1 MMMLDENFVLRQYR
15 LNILLFQVDHS
26 NSGKCQVYKFTVY
39 LNKQF
44 SNFSFVKFSYFVLFV
59 KKLYFRKCFTF
70 TKNKLRVITS
80 KKLIMP
86 CKSNEIGKIQNSKLY
101 KPQTK
106 NCTTWTRRK
115 FCTYMLFTVRFLSC
129 V

>member
-15 LNILLFQVDHS
+15 LNTLLFQVDHS

-59 KKLYFRKCFTF
+59 KNCISVNVLHLRKI
-70 TKNKLRVITS
+70 NY
-80 KKLIMP
+80 
-86 CKSNEIGKIQNSKLY
+86 E
-101 KPQTK
+101 
-106 NCTTWTRRK
+106 
-115 FCTYMLFTVRFLSC
+115 
-129 V
+129 